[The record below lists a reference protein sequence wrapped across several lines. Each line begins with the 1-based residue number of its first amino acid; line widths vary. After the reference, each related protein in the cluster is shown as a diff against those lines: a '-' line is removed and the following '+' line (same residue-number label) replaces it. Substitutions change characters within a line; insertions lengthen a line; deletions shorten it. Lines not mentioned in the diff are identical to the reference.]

1 MESVILSTPL
11 LLVGFG
17 LALALCAFGFVKR
30 TGYVI
35 PIVSGVIFTAT
46 FTYALLLGATM
57 REVLIV
63 TLVFLAVNMTAFAKG
78 GKQ

>member
-1 MESVILSTPL
+1 MESMILSTPL

-17 LALALCAFGFVKR
+17 LALALCAFAFFKR

-35 PIVSGVIFTAT
+35 PIISAVIFTAT

-78 GKQ
+78 GRQ